1 MNQQAIK
8 LNEESYSKDVALAA
22 MVITEVWD
30 DGIERQPELHEFF
43 EFIYRL
49 QDLEGLWTC
58 RQWILDE
65 LAEPLNKM
73 WEDMDEETRLEIGDY
88 DFQYSNYWLAF
99 VFPSLL
105 KEKGWDTNTPTY
117 Q

>member
-1 MNQQAIK
+1 MI
-8 LNEESYSKDVALAA
+8 
-22 MVITEVWD
+22 ITEIWD
-30 DGIERQPELHEFF
+30 DGIEHHPELHEFF
-43 EFIYRL
+43 KCIDRL
-49 QDLEGLWTC
+49 QELAGIWVC

-73 WEDMDEETRLEIGDY
+73 YEDMDEETRYSFEAYDMDY
-88 DFQYSNYWLAF
+88 CPYWLAF